1 MAIPI
6 IKKMKKD
13 DIENCTRSK
22 IDHSVIYNL
31 DSDAAMIWDK
41 EQIYLKN
48 YFFTSKIM
56 ILKISQSWKNVNFHF
71 FDARSFFDFAEK
83 LAF

>member
-48 YFFTSKIM
+48 NFFHK
-56 ILKISQSWKNVNFHF
+56 QNYDFKNFLVMEKWEF
-71 FDARSFFDFAEK
+71 SF
-83 LAF
+83 L